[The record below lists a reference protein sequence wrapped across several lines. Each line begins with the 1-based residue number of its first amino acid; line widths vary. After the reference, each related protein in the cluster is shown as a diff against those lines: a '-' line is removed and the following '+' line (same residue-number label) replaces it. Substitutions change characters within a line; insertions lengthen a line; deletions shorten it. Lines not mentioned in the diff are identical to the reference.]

1 MLGRIMAGRPY
12 KVGRFAHSLRVRL
25 MREHVGVDVD
35 ALDEEHLMSREP
47 IAEADEVE
55 TWDPDH
61 EQQSEN
67 EGGDGI
73 TQVKKRAARER
84 LMNTFSAGLASCMS
98 PCYLQ
103 LV

>member
-1 MLGRIMAGRPY
+1 MAGHPY
-12 KVGRFAHSLRVRL
+12 KVGRFAHTLRVRL
-25 MREHVGVDVD
+25 MREHVGIDVD

-67 EGGDGI
+67 EGADGI
-73 TQVKKRAARER
+73 TQVKKRAAKER
-84 LMNTFSAGLASCMS
+84 LMNTFSAGFASCMS
-98 PCYLQ
+98 PVIFDWCKAD
-103 LV
+103 V

>member
-1 MLGRIMAGRPY
+1 MAGRPY
-12 KVGRFAHSLRVRL
+12 KVGRFAHTLRVRL

-47 IAEADEVE
+47 VADVDEVD

-61 EQQSEN
+61 EQQGDN
-67 EGGDGI
+67 ESGDGI

-84 LMNTFSAGLASCMS
+84 LMSTFSAGLASGMAPFIS
-98 PCYLQ
+98 N
-103 LV
+103 